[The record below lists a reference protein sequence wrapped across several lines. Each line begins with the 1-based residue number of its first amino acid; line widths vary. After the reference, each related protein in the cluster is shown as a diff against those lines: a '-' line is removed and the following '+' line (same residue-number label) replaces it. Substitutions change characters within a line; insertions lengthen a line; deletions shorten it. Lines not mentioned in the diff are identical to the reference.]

1 MNLQD
6 VIKKNRNVIL
16 RRCFNLIAGT
26 YPAATAQL
34 LKQEKDRFLNPAG
47 YIIQNEME
55 TVFDELTGEM
65 NSNRLYTALEG
76 IIKIRAVQDFSPSEA
91 VGFVFL
97 LKEAVREET
106 TKERVQGAE
115 GPRGRG
121 ARDNKAEIF
130 EEFIEFE
137 QRIDRIALVAFDI
150 YMKCR
155 EKIHNIKIKEIRH
168 GAGESGFPFSRE

>member
-1 MNLQD
+1 MSLQD

-26 YPAATAQL
+26 YPSATAQL

-55 TVFDELTGEM
+55 TIFNELTGEM

-91 VGFVFL
+91 IGFVFL

-106 TKERVQGAE
+106 AERDE
-115 GPRGRG
+115 GRRT
-121 ARDNKAEIF
+121 RDEGNNLHN
-130 EEFIEFE
+130 EFAEFE
-137 QRIDRIALVAFDI
+137 QRIDRIALMAFDI
-150 YMKCR
+150 YMECR
-155 EKIHNIKIKEIRH
+155 EKIHEIKMKEVKGIY
-168 GAGESGFPFSRE
+168 GK